1 MLATISPA
9 NSHVDE
15 TLATLRYACQARAIV
30 NRARVNESPHNR
42 LIRELTAEVERL
54 RALRK
59 DYERNSL
66 SSSIIQVDESMN
78 DSQEMEKLREKLSET
93 EKKLLEAQLQWEQRF
108 METKQHQLEELA
120 AAEKRKEELESHVRV
135 FQTLDMNI
143 NLSPV
148 RTNFLETV
156 DDMLKECGSDENINW
171 NCNLERI
178 KDLCSE
184 FGMDCQITINGDA
197 TATVLNKCTH
207 KQAIC
212 SVNRLDSLRSY
223 PDVRKFFDKL
233 QWLSP
238 TKSNQRLSKAEVTSS
253 INQIYQALAVLRPTI
268 DEEDKLRLLFA
279 KVNKS
284 VQSLETALLNSVNK
298 SSQKNVTFNV

>member
-1 MLATISPA
+1 MLATVSPA

-15 TLATLRYACQARAIV
+15 TLSTLRYACQARAII
-30 NRARVNESPHNR
+30 NRARINESPHSR

-66 SSSIIQVDESMN
+66 SSIIHVDDSIN
-78 DSQEMEKLREKLSET
+78 DSQEMEKLREKLLET
-93 EKKLLEAQLQWEQRF
+93 EKQLSEAQLKWEQRF
-108 METKQHQLEELA
+108 METKQLQLKELA

-156 DDMLKECGSDENINW
+156 DGMLRQSESNENINW
-171 NCNLERI
+171 NCNLEQIRNMF
-178 KDLCSE
+178 SE
-184 FGMDCQITINGDA
+184 FGLDVQITLNDDA
-197 TATVLNKCTH
+197 TVTVLNKNTY
-207 KQAIC
+207 KQAVC
-212 SVNRLDSLRSY
+212 SVNKLESLTFY
-223 PDVRKFFDKL
+223 PDIHNFFEKL
-233 QWLSP
+233 QWVSP
-238 TKSNQRLSKAEVTSS
+238 KKNRKLSKSEVVSS
-253 INQIYQALAVLRPTI
+253 INQIYQALAVLRPTLD

-298 SSQKNVTFNV
+298 SNQKNVTFNV